1 MKFLFARFFLLLP
14 VFAMA
19 VLTVSSVE
27 AAESAR
33 PLIFKD
39 AQPKMHRLSA
49 RASQLDSRA
58 REYPKIG
65 FIFGTD

>member
-39 AQPKMHRLSA
+39 AQPKMQTAQR
-49 RASQLDSRA
+49 
-58 REYPKIG
+58 
-65 FIFGTD
+65 